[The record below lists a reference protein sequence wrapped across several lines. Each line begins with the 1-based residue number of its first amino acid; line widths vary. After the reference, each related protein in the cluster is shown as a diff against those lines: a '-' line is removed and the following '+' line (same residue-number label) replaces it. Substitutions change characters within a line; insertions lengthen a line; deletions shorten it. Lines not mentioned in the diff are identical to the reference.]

1 MPMKKQIQVKG
12 TLPLVADFLGAEEQK
27 IYSIFN
33 LNLKEETEVG
43 STKKRGAKNNE
54 TANKGKSISTPKN
67 SI

>member
-1 MPMKKQIQVKG
+1 MKKQIQVKG
-12 TLPLVADFLGAEEQK
+12 TLPLVADFLDAEEQK

-43 STKKRGAKNNE
+43 STKKKGEKKNE
-54 TANKGKSISTPKN
+54 TANKGKPISTSKN